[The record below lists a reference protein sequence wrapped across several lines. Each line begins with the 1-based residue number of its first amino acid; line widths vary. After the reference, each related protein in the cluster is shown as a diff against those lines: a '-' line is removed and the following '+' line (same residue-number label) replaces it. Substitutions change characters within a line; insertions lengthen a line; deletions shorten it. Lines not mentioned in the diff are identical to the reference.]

1 MTKVRIAIELEKTK
15 NTFFLV
21 PISKVAR
28 HYFIVFLNRHIVIDF
43 IDVKP
48 LMLNSFLS
56 NFAVRNEY
64 GIDLKINAMD
74 VDGKTPNY
82 TRDSLHVQHTPFPL
96 TLMFLLYI

>member
-64 GIDLKINAMD
+64 GIDLKINAMEMMERLQI
-74 VDGKTPNY
+74 THEIHC
-82 TRDSLHVQHTPFPL
+82 TCSTLHFH
-96 TLMFLLYI
+96 